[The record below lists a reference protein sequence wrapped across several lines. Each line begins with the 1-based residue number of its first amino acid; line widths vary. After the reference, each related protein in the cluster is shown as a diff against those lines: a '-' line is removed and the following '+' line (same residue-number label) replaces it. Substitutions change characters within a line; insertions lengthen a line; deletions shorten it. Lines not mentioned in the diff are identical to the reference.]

1 MLRSLPN
8 LPTTPLLR
16 FLVSSVVNLI
26 LKYRGYPTRFIKEMI
41 LRPGQ
46 VMTKG
51 QIKICDAFEKVKRLY
66 ISAGH
71 GVGKTVLVAWLA
83 IYFFHCYHRALIPVT
98 APTMHQLHDVFGANV
113 KMWYDQSKLK
123 SLGLMRFKSGNYG
136 IDDDLLFERW
146 AIKLLASSVPE
157 NLQGLHERNMF
168 AIVDEASGVNEK
180 ALEVLEGALNTANC
194 YLIVIGNPTK
204 NSGMMYDAFHK
215 HKVYNEGHLFF
226 MSCEDDEREE
236 VIKYCAD
243 MAAKYGVNSNVYKI
257 RVKGEFGKT
266 STSAVFQAYIL
277 ENALN
282 NKGEFDHTM
291 TLGFDPGAGGD
302 LSVVFER
309 IGKQVTNIYEF
320 DFKDTE
326 LLCDEIE
333 KIVLINQNRYNVVIN
348 MDSTGLGWPIYCGLN
363 RRINEKK
370 FSCQINVVNFAES
383 PLKPQMYV
391 DRPTELYFEAS
402 DKLASLEYGVRD
414 TESGDLFAQLTG
426 REFGHVG
433 NIMQIESKKAYK
445 KRNQGESPNHSDAF
459 VLCMADSFKRLA
471 VGA

>member
-1 MLRSLPN
+1 MS
-8 LPTTPLLR
+8 TLLY
-16 FLVSSVVNLI
+16 I
-26 LKYRGYPTRFIKEMI
+26 IKKYRGRPVKFIQELI

-46 VMTKG
+46 FMTKG
-51 QIKICDAFEKVKRLY
+51 QIKICEAFEKYKTLY

-71 GVGKTVLVAWLA
+71 GVGKTVVVAWLA
-83 IYFFHCYHRALIPVT
+83 IYFFHCYYRALIPVT
-98 APTMHQLHDVFGANV
+98 APTMHQLHDIFGANV
-113 KMWYDQSKLK
+113 KMWYEQSKLK
-123 SLGLMRFKSGNYG
+123 ALGLLRFKSGNYG
-136 IDDDLLFERW
+136 IDDDLLHERW
-146 AIKLLASSVPE
+146 AIKLIASSVPE
-157 NLQGLHERNMF
+157 NLQGLHEKNML
-168 AIVDEASGVNEK
+168 AIIDEASGVNEK
-180 ALEVLEGALNTANC
+180 ALEVLEGALNTENC
-194 YLIVIGNPTK
+194 YLIAIGNPTK
-204 NSGMMYDAFHK
+204 NSGMFYDAFHK
-215 HKVYNEGHLFF
+215 HKEVNKDFLHY
-226 MSCEDDEREE
+226 MSCEDDERPA
-236 VIKYCAD
+236 VQKYCAT
-243 MAAKYGVNSNVYKI
+243 MKAKYGENSNVYKI

-266 STSAVFQAYIL
+266 STSVVFQAYIL

-302 LSVVFER
+302 LSVIFER
-309 IGKQVTNIYEF
+309 IGKQITNIYEF

-363 RRINEKK
+363 RRINEKR

-383 PLKPQMYV
+383 PLKPQMYF
-391 DRPTELYFEAS
+391 DRPTELYFEAA

-414 TESGDLFAQLTG
+414 TESGDLFAQLSS

-433 NIMQIESKKAYK
+433 TIMQIESKKVYK